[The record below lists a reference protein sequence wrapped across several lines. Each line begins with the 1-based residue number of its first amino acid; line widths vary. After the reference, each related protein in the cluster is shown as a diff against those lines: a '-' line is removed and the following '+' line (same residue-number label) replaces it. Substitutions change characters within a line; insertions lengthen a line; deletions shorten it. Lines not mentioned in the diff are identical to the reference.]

1 MTQPPDNFLRNTL
14 LEKLARDEVA
24 SSMILRFV
32 ANGEMVRIAHTAGF
46 DSFYVDM
53 EHSTLSDADVGRVC
67 LVALALGIT
76 PLVRVPDLSQV
87 QRVLDAGA
95 LGVIVPHVRSAAEAA
110 AAVAAVKYPPLGGRG
125 FSSLLPQLQ
134 YRSFSSAEAQRAVNR
149 ATMVAVM
156 IEDPEALDVIDEIAA
171 VDGVDLL
178 HIGTNDLT
186 TAWGIPSQY
195 DDDRVIDAYAKTIA
209 ACRRH
214 GKYVGTGGMSARQD
228 KVAQV
233 VKMGVRYVS
242 TGADLGFMLK
252 SCSQEVKQ
260 VQALLGAGA

>member
-1 MTQPPDNFLRNTL
+1 MTQSPDTFLRNDL
-14 LEKLARDEVA
+14 LDKLARDEVV

-67 LVALALGIT
+67 LMALALGIT

-110 AAVAAVKYPPLGGRG
+110 AAVAAVKYPPAGARG
-125 FSSLLPQLQ
+125 FSSMLPQLQ
-134 YRSFSSAEAQRAVNR
+134 YRSFPSADAQRAVNR
-149 ATMVAVM
+149 ATMVVVM
-156 IEDPEALDVIDEIAA
+156 IEDPEALEVIDEIAA

-195 DDDRVIDAYAKTIA
+195 DDYRVVDAYARTIA
-209 ACRRH
+209 AARRY

-233 VKMGVRYVS
+233 VKMGARYVS
-242 TGADLGFMLK
+242 TGADLGFMVK
-252 SCSQEVKQ
+252 ACTQEVKQ
-260 VQALLGAGA
+260 VKALPTG